1 MSGSGNSRRIVTI
14 DALRGFTMGLMIL
27 SAAIASSSGLPAWM
41 FHCQVPPPDYVF
53 HPEIRGITWVDLVF
67 PFFLFSMGA
76 AFPFAIRKR
85 LDSGSSNRDIVIFLL
100 RRWVTLVLFALVIGN
115 AGSIYTWQGSDII
128 KGAFSILMWTGM
140 FLSLVRTDRKGINVA
155 GYILVAALVAAEA
168 FIFRVPMS
176 LHNND
181 IIIMILATVA
191 FWGGIIWLFT
201 RNSALLRSI
210 VWLVA
215 IGLKAIVSYTSWIVL
230 PEIPEW
236 LSWVFNWGF
245 LQYLILII
253 PASFVGDILL
263 ESSRKRPAEPTRPG
277 MEGWTAAVALTAVA
291 VQLWGLYCRQTANDL
306 YITLTLAGI
315 FAALSVNKN
324 IRNLQVVILGFALLV
339 AGILFDFPDGGIAK
353 DHCNLSYLF
362 TTGGMACLVTY
373 VLLYLENKGWKGGFL
388 AASGQNPMIAYTVCW
403 FVISPLLYGC
413 GILGYIDSLCV
424 GSPFWG
430 IVRGLLIMS
439 LMYLVTTLFTRM
451 RLFWRS

>member
-1 MSGSGNSRRIVTI
+1 
-14 DALRGFTMGLMIL
+14 MGLMIL

-41 FHCQVPPPDYVF
+41 FHCQVPPPDFVF
-53 HPEIRGITWVDLVF
+53 HPVVRGITWVDLVF

-76 AFPFAIRKR
+76 AFPFAISKR
-85 LDSGSSNRDIVIFLL
+85 LDSGRSNRDIVIFLL

-115 AGSIYTWQGSDII
+115 AGSIYTWQGPDII
-128 KGAFSILMWTGM
+128 KGAFSILMWAGM

-168 FIFRVPMS
+168 FLFKVPMS

-263 ESSRKRPAEPTRPG
+263 EASRKNSSASSHPE
-277 MEGWTAAVALTAVA
+277 MEGWTAAVALAAAA
-291 VQLWGLYCRQTANDL
+291 VQLWGLYCRQTAVDL
-306 YITLTLAGI
+306 YITLSLAVI
-315 FAALSVNKN
+315 FAVLNVK
-324 IRNLQVVILGFALLV
+324 RKTGNLPVAVLGFVLLV

-353 DHCNLSYLF
+353 DHCNLSYLLA
-362 TTGGMACLVTY
+362 TGGMACLVTY
-373 VLLYLENKGWKGGFL
+373 FMLYLEDKGWKGGFP

-413 GILGYIDSLCV
+413 GILGHIDSLCV

-430 IVRGLLIMS
+430 IVRGLLITS

>member
-1 MSGSGNSRRIVTI
+1 MSVQSSNRRIVSI

-76 AFPFAIRKR
+76 AFPFAISKR
-85 LDSGSSNRDIVIFLL
+85 LESGKSNSDILLFLL

-115 AGSIYTWQGSDII
+115 GGSIYGWEGSEII
-128 KGAFSILMWTGM
+128 KGGFSILLWFGM
-140 FLSLVRTDRKGINVA
+140 FLSLVRTDKKTVNLT
-155 GYILVAALVAAEA
+155 GYALVAALMATEA
-168 FIFRVPMS
+168 FIFKVPLS
-176 LHNND
+176 LYNND

-191 FWGGIIWLFT
+191 FWGGFIWLFT
-201 RNSALLRSI
+201 RNSIFLRSCI
-210 VWLVA
+210 WMLA
-215 IGLKAIVSYTSWIVL
+215 IGLKAVLSYTSWIVL

-263 ESSRKRPAEPTRPG
+263 KASRRRPVQLSNPG
-277 MEGWTAAVALTAVA
+277 KEGWAAAVALTAVA

-306 YITLTLAGI
+306 YITLSLIVI
-315 FAALSVNKN
+315 FAVLSVKKN
-324 IRNLQVVILGFALLV
+324 IRNMPVAVLGFALMV

-353 DHCNLSYLF
+353 DHCNLSYLL
-362 TTGGMACLVTY
+362 TTGGMACIVTY
-373 VLLYLENKGWKGGFL
+373 FLLYLENKEWKGGFL
-388 AASGQNPMIAYTVCW
+388 ASSGQNPMIAYTVCW
-403 FVISPLLYGC
+403 FVICPLLYGC
-413 GILGYIDSLCV
+413 GLLGLIDSLCV
-424 GSPFWG
+424 GSQFWG
-430 IVRGLLIMS
+430 IVRGLIITA
-439 LMYLVTTLFTRM
+439 LMYLVTALFTKM

>member
-1 MSGSGNSRRIVTI
+1 MSGNNNKRIISI
-14 DALRGFTMGLMIL
+14 DVLRGLTMGLMIF

-53 HPEIRGITWVDLVF
+53 HPEVRGITWVDLVF

-85 LDSGSSNRDIVIFLL
+85 LDSGKSNSDILAFLL

-115 AGSIYTWQGSDII
+115 AGSIYAWQGSDII
-128 KGAFSILMWTGM
+128 KGGFSILLWTGM
-140 FLSLVRTDRKGINVA
+140 FLSLIRTDRKGINVA
-155 GYILVAALVAAEA
+155 GYVLVAGLMAAEA
-168 FIFRVPMS
+168 FLFKVPMS

-181 IIIMILATVA
+181 IIIMILSTVA
-191 FWGGIIWLFT
+191 FWGGFIWLFT
-201 RNSALLRSI
+201 RDNALLRSI
-210 VWLVA
+210 VWLLA
-215 IGLKAIVSYTSWIVL
+215 IGLKAMVSYTSWIVL

-253 PASFVGDILL
+253 PASFVGDMLL
-263 ESSRKRPAEPTRPG
+263 EANRRRPSASSRQGK
-277 MEGWTAAVALTAVA
+277 EGWAAAIALAATA
-291 VQLWGLYCRQTANDL
+291 VQLWGLYCRQTGIDL
-306 YITLTLAGI
+306 YVTLTLAVI
-315 FAALSVNKN
+315 FTVLNANGKV
-324 IRNLQVVILGFALLV
+324 RNLPVAVLGFVLLI

-353 DHCNLSYLF
+353 DHCNLSYLL
-362 TTGGMACLVTY
+362 TSGGMACLVTY
-373 VLLYLENKGWKGGFL
+373 FLLYLENKGCKGGFL
-388 AASGQNPMIAYTVCW
+388 SASGQNPMIAYTVCW

-413 GILGYIDSLCV
+413 GILGHIDALCV

-430 IVRGLLIMS
+430 IMRGLAITA
-439 LMYLVTTLFTRM
+439 LMYIVTTLCTRM